1 MEQKQITIE
10 YQEYASMDEL
20 ENGDRILAEKAI
32 QATEGSWAPY
42 SKFNV
47 GAAVL
52 MGNHE
57 IVTGSNQENVASPS
71 GLCAERVAIF
81 AAHHKFPHER
91 IESIAI
97 AAKEE
102 GKLTPFFIYPCSA
115 CVQVMAESQKRGG
128 KPIRIIVVSA
138 SKIQIISSVSH
149 LAPFSFGK

>member
-10 YQEYASMDEL
+10 YQEWCSIEEL
-20 ENGDRILAEKAI
+20 NDSDKMLAEMAI
-32 QATEGSWAPY
+32 HATTSSWAPY

-52 MGNHE
+52 MGNGE

-81 AAHHKFPHER
+81 AAHHKFPQER
-91 IESIAI
+91 IDTIAI
-97 AAKEE
+97 AAKED
-102 GKLTPFFIYPCSA
+102 GKLTPFFVYPCSA
-115 CVQVMAESQKRGG
+115 CVQVMAQSQIRGG

-138 SKIQIISSVSH
+138 TKIQIIPSVSH